1 MKNLLLVSLFFI
13 GVISSND
20 DVWKPTNDYHLKC
33 SDSRILYTKSKD
45 ITEGLTTITTK
56 EDFKSNTEIYAHY
69 DLEKDKKN
77 ITFLNESFQYCSET
91 KFTCDTCC
99 KDRDDLID
107 VDNGIKIFP
116 KFKWD
121 NVISSRN
128 YSNDTRHR
136 FIMKSSEYIGT
147 DTRVI
152 MKNKNYERTLN
163 INLQPSLNRED
174 LTLLFKERS
183 YQCSLIT
190 AGEYLSGISAL
201 KEKRDSLTQSFVEKR
216 KSKLKV

>member
-33 SDSRILYTKSKD
+33 SNSRILYTKSKD
-45 ITEGLTTITTK
+45 ITEGLTTIPTK
-56 EDFKSNTEIYAHY
+56 EDFKKNMEIYAHY
-69 DLEKDKKN
+69 DLKKDKKN
-77 ITFLNESFQYCSET
+77 ITFLNESFRKCSET

-116 KFKWD
+116 EFFWD

-128 YSNDTRHR
+128 YSDDTSHR

-147 DTRVI
+147 ITRVI
-152 MKNKNYERTLN
+152 MKNRNYERTQTIDLSV
-163 INLQPSLNRED
+163 SLNRED
-174 LTLLFKERS
+174 LTLRFREQS

-190 AGEYLSGISAL
+190 AGEYLSGISVL
-201 KEKRDSLTQSFVEKR
+201 KEKRDSLTQAFIEKR
-216 KSKLKV
+216 KGKLKV